1 MQEKI
6 KTVIFYGVFALV
18 FILYALIVGA
28 PLIGF
33 AELGGA
39 TMALI
44 ASMTPIILNSLSLP
58 GELTPAVLGGLMA
71 YTAPSRTSWGQTLL
85 LVFLSGLGWLLYL
98 HLQVYFGSE
107 ATTTALQ
114 IVDVPAD
121 KLADAVSALQSF
133 SNSVRSFAAVIFAA
147 ILGLRF
153 NDNAGVIKGDS
164 AGEVALGP
172 DPAAANPPTPAD
184 P

>member
-1 MQEKI
+1 MQEQI
-6 KTVIFYGVFALV
+6 KTVIFYGVFVLV
-18 FILYALIVGA
+18 FVLYAIIVGA
-28 PLIGF
+28 PI
-33 AELGGA
+33 LGLTQLAGE

-71 YTAPSRTSWGQTLL
+71 YTAPSRTSWGRTLL
-85 LVFLSGLGWLLYL
+85 LVFLSGLSWLLYL

-121 KLADAVSALQSF
+121 KLTDAVSALQSF

-153 NDNAGVIKGDS
+153 NDNANVIKSDTVTDP
-164 AGEVALGP
+164 EP
-172 DPAAANPPTPAD
+172 DLAAASPPAPVD